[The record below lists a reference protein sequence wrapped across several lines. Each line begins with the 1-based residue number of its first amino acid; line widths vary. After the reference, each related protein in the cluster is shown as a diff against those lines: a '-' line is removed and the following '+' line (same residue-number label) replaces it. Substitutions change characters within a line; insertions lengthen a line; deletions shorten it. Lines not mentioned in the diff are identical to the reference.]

1 LPRILSLSAGAS
13 GLLEKRFRESV
24 SELKVGEGSMLT
36 ARRLESTVYTP
47 GARLQALDGLRG
59 LAILLVMLVHF
70 TQYGMRRPSGV
81 LIDQHFWRFAAAGWV
96 GVDLFF
102 VLSGFLITGSLLD
115 SKGSEQFFRNFYM
128 RRVLRIFPLYYGTLA
143 GIFLIVPQI
152 LPTGE
157 NFRLLVRDQ
166 GWYWSYL
173 LNFRVA
179 LEGWPHFLVI
189 GHFWSLAVEEQFY
202 LVWPFVVFFS
212 TRRQLTIICIGCFL
226 ASFLVRLGF
235 MLGEYRLA
243 GYVLTI
249 ARMDALAV
257 GALLALIFRDPNC
270 RAILARW
277 IWPAG
282 MLSGAVLIT
291 IFAWKRGFHVT
302 DELVL
307 TIGFSALALMF
318 GALVSLSII
327 VPQNTWL
334 GKLFSHPIL
343 STFGRYSYALYIFH
357 PIVVFAHQELIGKKA
372 LPFFLG
378 SQLPAL
384 GLLIATLTG
393 VTLSIAWCSWHAYES
408 HFLKLKSLFPY
419 KTGSRYL
426 GTQTE
431 VSLVRK

>member
-1 LPRILSLSAGAS
+1 
-13 GLLEKRFRESV
+13 
-24 SELKVGEGSMLT
+24 
-36 ARRLESTVYTP
+36 
-47 GARLQALDGLRG
+47 
-59 LAILLVMLVHF
+59 
-70 TQYGMRRPSGV
+70 
-81 LIDQHFWRFAAAGWV
+81 
-96 GVDLFF
+96 
-102 VLSGFLITGSLLD
+102 
-115 SKGSEQFFRNFYM
+115 
-128 RRVLRIFPLYYGTLA
+128 
-143 GIFLIVPQI
+143 
-152 LPTGE
+152 
-157 NFRLLVRDQ
+157 
-166 GWYWSYL
+166 
-173 LNFRVA
+173 
-179 LEGWPHFLVI
+179 
-189 GHFWSLAVEEQFY
+189 
-202 LVWPFVVFFS
+202 VVFLS
-212 TRRQLTIICIGCFL
+212 TRRQLTTICIGCFL